1 MADKTV
7 HVKCSDG
14 VQIYKNCLKH
24 KMDVN
29 NYHQTSPQSS
39 KQPVDRIKSIYP
51 NVNEDETPL
60 PRSWSSLEKCSS
72 IGLTQNNLR
81 VHYKGLCVSFIHI
94 FNYFRKKFFFCS
106 LLFILQSMFERFS

>member
-29 NYHQTSPQSS
+29 NYNQTSPQSS

-81 VHYKGLCVSFIHI
+81 VHYKGLCVHTSSII
-94 FNYFRKKFFFCS
+94 FSKKKKKFIIFFQY
-106 LLFILQSMFERFS
+106 FPINTR